1 MLLCSGI
8 NDNYLWPW
16 LVMVRSA
23 QLNNSGGALS
33 IAVGNVNSGL
43 SDDSIKIM
51 EIFCKAL
58 DINLR
63 IINFDLQID
72 LKTTYQPLTVYSKL
86 LFLDTLEEKFIWIDA
101 DCLLL
106 HGWDKVFQ
114 YFEILDSYPKSVLVA
129 SLDPQIESQSK
140 TTIPNQ
146 AFLAAGDG
154 YFNSGVF
161 LADPIKW
168 RLQGHNQV
176 WKNVGMSHIEM
187 GFKYHDQ
194 DILNYLLAGKSI
206 PLLGKFNVMS
216 RQPFHF
222 EDKILHF
229 TGKPKPWNLVGN
241 SRAYTMVKS
250 ILSANYDSDSTSDI
264 RDRELKNVFYWSAEE
279 SLRCILEKIDPEL
292 ATRVLKLK
300 STQFKG
306 LLKREKIKFWLL
318 RFVARPWFVSRS

>member
-101 DCLLL
+101 VYYCM
-106 HGWDKVFQ
+106 
-114 YFEILDSYPKSVLVA
+114 
-129 SLDPQIESQSK
+129 
-140 TTIPNQ
+140 
-146 AFLAAGDG
+146 AGIK
-154 YFNSGVF
+154 YFN
-161 LADPIKW
+161 
-168 RLQGHNQV
+168 
-176 WKNVGMSHIEM
+176 
-187 GFKYHDQ
+187 
-194 DILNYLLAGKSI
+194 IL
-206 PLLGKFNVMS
+206 
-216 RQPFHF
+216 
-222 EDKILHF
+222 
-229 TGKPKPWNLVGN
+229 
-241 SRAYTMVKS
+241 
-250 ILSANYDSDSTSDI
+250 
-264 RDRELKNVFYWSAEE
+264 
-279 SLRCILEKIDPEL
+279 
-292 ATRVLKLK
+292 
-300 STQFKG
+300 
-306 LLKREKIKFWLL
+306 KFWIHI
-318 RFVARPWFVSRS
+318 RRVF